1 MREALIVD
9 AIRTPIGRSSW
20 KGLEKCGPMG
30 HLSAIV
36 LASLPIK
43 EVIKRTKIDTREVE
57 DVVWGCL
64 SQIGEQGFNLG
75 RTVLYEAGFHD
86 EAVGTTINRYCG
98 SGLQA
103 INFAAQEVMAGECD
117 LVIAGGSESMS
128 RYPMGSDG
136 QIAASA
142 GAPFVLPDSVQQK
155 GLVPMGV
162 AADMIAQKYKIS
174 RDEVEEFGFNSQKR
188 AAEAWRKGIYKSQ
201 VFPVKAS
208 KDGQEFVITQ
218 DEGVR
223 SKVLDDP
230 EGFIADMKKLPFSF
244 TPDGPH
250 TPATSSQ
257 ISDAACAVMIATPE
271 KAEKLGLK
279 PRARFVS
286 FGLAGSDPI
295 LMLTGIAPSI
305 RNALKKANL
314 SIDDIDIIEIN
325 EAFASPVIYAA
336 RELGIDWRT
345 DLRLNPNG
353 GAIAHG
359 HPIGATGAILFTK
372 ALYELERTQKRY
384 GLISLCMGG
393 GMGIATIIE
402 RIS

>member
-1 MREALIVD
+1 MREAVIVD
-9 AIRTPIGRSSW
+9 AIRTPIGKSSW

-30 HLSAIV
+30 HLSAIE
-36 LASLPIK
+36 LASLSVRKLI
-43 EVIKRTKIDTREVE
+43 ERTKIDTREVE

-75 RTVLYEAGFHD
+75 RTLLYQAGFHD
-86 EAVGTTINRYCG
+86 EAVGCTVNRYCG

-128 RYPMGSDG
+128 RYPMGSDA
-136 QIAASA
+136 QIAAKA
-142 GAPFVLPDSVQQK
+142 GAPLVIPEAVQQK

-188 AAEAWRKGIYKSQ
+188 AALAWKNGIYSSQ
-201 VFPVKAS
+201 VFPVVAK
-208 KDGQEFVITQ
+208 KDGQEFTITQ

-223 SKVLDDP
+223 FKVLDDP
-230 EGFIADMKKLPFSF
+230 EGFIADMKNLPYSF
-244 TPDGPH
+244 TADGPH

-257 ISDAACAVMIATPE
+257 ISDASCAVMITTPE
-271 KAEKLGLK
+271 KANKLGLK
-279 PRARFVS
+279 PRARIVS
-286 FGLAGSDPI
+286 FGLAGSDPV
-295 LMLTGIAPSI
+295 LMLTGIAPAI
-305 RNALKKANL
+305 KNALKKANL
-314 SIDDIDIIEIN
+314 TIDDMDIIEIN

-336 RELGIDWRT
+336 RELGIDWRNDT
-345 DLRLNPNG
+345 RLNPNG

-359 HPIGATGAILFTK
+359 HPIGATGAILLTK
-372 ALYELERTQKRY
+372 ALYELERTKKRY
-384 GLISLCMGG
+384 AIISLCMGG

>member
-1 MREALIVD
+1 MREAVIVD
-9 AIRTPIGRSSW
+9 AIRTPIGKSSW
-20 KGLEKCGPMG
+20 KGLAKCGPMG
-30 HLSAIV
+30 HIPAME
-36 LASLPIK
+36 LASLPVRKII
-43 EVIKRTKIDTREVE
+43 ERTKVDTREVE

-75 RTVLYEAGFHD
+75 RTLLYVAGFHD
-86 EAVGTTINRYCG
+86 EAVGCTINRYCG

-136 QIAASA
+136 QLAAQA
-142 GAPFVLPDSVQQK
+142 GAPYVIPEAVQQK

-162 AADMIAQKYKIS
+162 AADMIAQKYNIS
-174 RDEVEEFGFNSQKR
+174 YDEVIEFGFMSQQR
-188 AAEAWRKGIYKSQ
+188 AAKAWREGIYSSQ
-201 VFPVKAS
+201 VFPVKAK
-208 KDGQEFVITQ
+208 KDGQEFEITR

-223 SKVLDDP
+223 EKALDDP
-230 EGFIADMKKLPFSF
+230 EGFVADMKKLPFSF

-257 ISDAACAVMIATPE
+257 ISDAACAVMITTPE

-279 PRARFVS
+279 PRARIVS
-286 FGLAGSDPI
+286 FGLAGSDPV

-305 RNALKKANL
+305 KNALKKANL

-345 DLRLNPNG
+345 DTRLNPNG

-359 HPIGATGAILFTK
+359 HPIGATGAILLTK
-372 ALYELERTQKRY
+372 AVYELERTQKKY

-402 RIS
+402 RVN

>member
-1 MREALIVD
+1 MREAVVVD
-9 AIRTPIGRSSW
+9 AIRTPIGKSSW

-30 HLSAIV
+30 FMSAIE

-43 EVIKRTKIDTREVE
+43 EIVRRTKVDTREIE

-64 SQIGEQGFNLG
+64 SQIGEQAFNLG
-75 RTVLYEAGFHD
+75 RTVLAEADFHD
-86 EAVGTTINRYCG
+86 EAVGCTINRYCG

-103 INFAAQEVMAGECD
+103 INFAAQEVMAGVCD
-117 LVIAGGSESMS
+117 LVLAGGSESMS
-128 RYPMGSDG
+128 RYPMTSDY
-136 QIAASA
+136 QLAEKA
-142 GAPFVLPDSVQQK
+142 GAPSNIPEKVRTK
-155 GLVPMGV
+155 ILVPMGV
-162 AADMIAQKYKIS
+162 AADTIAQRYKIS
-174 RDEVEEFGFNSQKR
+174 RDEVEELGFISQKR
-188 AAEAWRKGIYKSQ
+188 AASAWRQGVYNSQ
-201 VFPVKAS
+201 VFPVKAI
-208 KDGQEFVITQ
+208 KDGKEYIITQ

-223 SKVLDDP
+223 FSVLDNP
-230 EGFIADMKKLPFSF
+230 EGFIADMKKLSFSF

-257 ISDAACAVMIATPE
+257 ISDAACAVMITTVE
-271 KAEKLGLK
+271 KARELGLR

-286 FGLAGSDPI
+286 FGLAGSDPV

-305 RNALKKANL
+305 RNALKKAGL
-314 SIDDIDIIEIN
+314 KLDDIDVIEIN

-345 DLRLNPNG
+345 DPRLNPNG

-372 ALYELERTQKRY
+372 AIYELERTNKRY
-384 GLISLCMGG
+384 ALISLCMGG

-402 RIS
+402 RI

>member
-1 MREALIVD
+1 MKTEAVIVD

-30 HLSAIV
+30 HLSAIE
-36 LASLPIK
+36 LASLPVKKII
-43 EVIKRTKIDTREVE
+43 ERTKVDTREVE

-75 RTVLYEAGFHD
+75 RTLLYQAGFHD
-86 EAVGTTINRYCG
+86 EAVGCTINRYCG

-103 INFAAQEVMAGECD
+103 INFAAQEIMAGECD

-128 RYPMGSDG
+128 RYPMGSDA
-136 QIAASA
+136 QLAARA
-142 GAPFVLPDSVQQK
+142 GAPLVIPETVQQK

-162 AADMIAQKYKIS
+162 AADMIAQKYKIT
-174 RDEVEEFGFNSQKR
+174 REEIEIFGYNSQKR
-188 AAEAWRKGIYKSQ
+188 AVLAWRAGVYNSQ
-201 VFPVKAS
+201 IFPVEAV
-208 KDGQEFVITQ
+208 KDGQKFTITR

-223 SKVLDDP
+223 DKAVDDP
-230 EGFIADMKKLPFSF
+230 EGFIKDMQNLPYSF
-244 TPDGPH
+244 TTDGPH

-257 ISDAACAVMIATPE
+257 ISDAACAVMITTPE

-286 FGLAGSDPI
+286 FGLAGSDPV
-295 LMLTGIAPSI
+295 LMLTGIADSI
-305 RNALKKANL
+305 KNALKKANL
-314 SIDDIDIIEIN
+314 KIDDMDIIEIN

-336 RELGIDWRT
+336 RVLGIDWKT
-345 DLRLNPNG
+345 DMRLNPNG

-372 ALYELERTQKRY
+372 ALYELERLKKRY
-384 GLISLCMGG
+384 AVISLCMGG

-402 RIS
+402 RI